1 MMSKPIIKDEDWV
14 YLYGELADYIL
25 EYSSLDPIWQTDDE
39 GNEIAIRT
47 EEKQDQFKGFAIFGD
62 CLGVFKDGRVLFSD
76 DETGE
81 IRDYS
86 PDKVLK
92 SYDK

>member
-1 MMSKPIIKDEDWV
+1 MKIKNIKDFKIFYMHLRMKFKAGDRLQV
-14 YLYGELADYIL
+14 
-25 EYSSLDPIWQTDDE
+25 
-39 GNEIAIRT
+39 
-47 EEKQDQFKGFAIFGD
+47 KGFAIFGD

-92 SYDK
+92 SYEK

>member
-1 MMSKPIIKDEDWV
+1 MMKFKAGDRLQV
-14 YLYGELADYIL
+14 
-25 EYSSLDPIWQTDDE
+25 
-39 GNEIAIRT
+39 
-47 EEKQDQFKGFAIFGD
+47 KGFAIFGD